1 MRALRCADDAAAESD
16 ARTGGIDRMSSE
28 ESRDLPRAAGR
39 SYQRIA
45 TEEAWATQ
53 EMIDLYLKLLETRS
67 CTDPGFISLWGHY
80 ASGRSERAVTVLER
94 LLDVGERRLG
104 DMDVAGIDK
113 QLLLLTSPGVQVFDA
128 ATAVAVAANSNDQVS
143 EIVRNKPDRFAA
155 LAAIAP
161 QDPQAAAKELER
173 SVNRLKLKGAVINS
187 HTLGELLAD
196 RKFWP
201 IFEAAAAL
209 NVPVYLHPNTP
220 PKDMIG
226 PLLQYGLDGAIYGFA
241 VECGMHVLALITSGV
256 FDRFPELR
264 LVVGHL
270 GEGLPFWMFRLDFMH
285 RAQVTAKR
293 YKCLQPLQ
301 RKVSDYLR
309 ENIYFTTSGMAWEP
323 AVMFTRSVVGADRVL
338 YAMDYPY
345 QYVPEEV
352 VAMERLPLTVPEK
365 AAFFQHNAEAVF
377 KL

>member
-1 MRALRCADDAAAESD
+1 
-16 ARTGGIDRMSSE
+16 MSSQE
-28 ESRDLPRAAGR
+28 PRAAGR
-39 SYQRIA
+39 SYRRIA
-45 TEEAWATQ
+45 TEEAWATREQ
-53 EMIDLYLKLLETRS
+53 VDLYLKLLES
-67 CTDPGFISLWGHY
+67 GACTDPGFVSLWGHY
-80 ASGRSERAVTVLER
+80 AGGRSERTVTVLDR
-94 LLDVGERRLG
+94 LLDVGERRIR
-104 DMDVAGIDK
+104 DMDAAGIDK

-128 ATAVAVAANSNDQVS
+128 ATAVAVAANSNDQIAEV
-143 EIVRNKPDRFAA
+143 VRNRPDRFAA
-155 LAAIAP
+155 LAAVAP

-173 SVNRLKLKGAVINS
+173 AVNRLKLKGAVINS
-187 HTLGELLAD
+187 HTMGEMLAD

-209 NVPVYLHPNTP
+209 QVPVYLHPNTP

-241 VECGMHVLALITSGV
+241 VECGMHLLAIITSGA

-270 GEGLPFWMFRLDFMH
+270 GEGLPFWLFRLDFMH
-285 RAQVTAKR
+285 RAQVTSKR
-293 YKCLQPLQ
+293 YKCLQPLK

-309 ENIYFTTSGMAWEP
+309 ENVYFTTSGMASEP
-323 AVMFTRSVVGADRVL
+323 AILFTRSVVGADRVL

-352 VAMERLPLTVPEK
+352 AAMERMPLSEPEK
-365 AAFFQHNAEAVF
+365 AAFFQSNAEAVF